1 MNTSYNDW
9 EFVVDGFDK
18 INPAVSLADEVGIC
32 KSAMAAKKRKLSEP
46 GMEEPD
52 NDWILNL
59 QLGKVWKIKAVY
71 AAGRRPCL

>member
-1 MNTSYNDW
+1 M
-9 EFVVDGFDK
+9 VDGFGKGD
-18 INPAVSLADEVGIC
+18 PAVSLADEVGIC
-32 KSAMAAKKRKLSEP
+32 KSAMAAMKRKLSEP

>member
-1 MNTSYNDW
+1 M
-9 EFVVDGFDK
+9 VDGFDK
-18 INPAVSLADEVGIC
+18 RSPAVSLADE
-32 KSAMAAKKRKLSEP
+32 SAMAAMKRKLSEP

-52 NDWILNL
+52 DDWILNR